1 MKASLLFS
9 VVLFFT
15 FPMWGQKSLRALKQV
30 YTKKELKTF
39 EEQYG
44 NLDLLVF
51 AYDHA
56 ISIVS
61 NIGSKNTDIYPLA
74 VKTNHFTDLNVQIL
88 PYTQYFRTE
97 TPGELL
103 AVKSMY
109 QLQLAYKGSNK

>member
-74 VKTNHFTDLNVQIL
+74 VYRFKRSNIALHTVFSNRN
-88 PYTQYFRTE
+88 
-97 TPGELL
+97 PG
-103 AVKSMY
+103 
-109 QLQLAYKGSNK
+109 